1 MPWTVLM
8 SAGLMGAAR
17 ARMRTVDAGIVGEME
32 CLWMLQQGGQLLATG
47 QCGWDAGTGSTDR
60 RASFGSP

>member
-1 MPWTVLM
+1 MVLM

-17 ARMRTVDAGIVGEME
+17 ARMRTVDEGMDGETE
-32 CLWMLQQGGQLLATG
+32 CLWMLHLGQLLAMYG
-47 QCGWDAGTGSTDR
+47 CGWEPGATHR